1 VPQGTVKWFNDTKAF
16 GFIAPDEG
24 DDVFVH
30 VTGLAEGVTTL
41 AENQRVE
48 FEVTQGR
55 KGLQAVDVKPIA
67 DAE

>member
-1 VPQGTVKWFNDTKAF
+1 VPQGKVKWYNDTKAY

-30 VTGLAEGVTTL
+30 VSGLAEGVTTL
-41 AENQRVE
+41 AEDQRVE

-55 KGLQAVDVKPIA
+55 KGMQAVDVKVI
-67 DAE
+67 D